1 MRHAKLALLTG
12 IFVALN
18 VAATAWAA
26 SGGHGDAPSIWTT
39 TLLVARVVNAILLIA
54 ALVYFVKKP
63 LTSFFSDRKLQI
75 QAELEDAK
83 RKSEEAERL
92 IKEYESKMISM
103 GDELNRMRDELKKS
117 AETESEKVVANADR
131 MAASMIEAAKLAAEQ
146 EVRKAKAALRAEAV
160 DLAVQMAEALIRE
173 QIDSEDQKRIV
184 EDYLAKVGGMK

>member
-1 MRHAKLALLTG
+1 MRHVKLALLTG

-18 VAATAWAA
+18 VAVTAWAA
-26 SGGHGDAPSIWTT
+26 SEGHGDAPSIWTT

-131 MAASMIEAAKLAAEQ
+131 MAVSMIEAAKLAAEQ